1 MQRAGYVSGF
11 DWSFDSRIAIEAIQI
26 PREIPRGLAA
36 FVESEVSG
44 WAGLDWEDVG
54 KYVSKEIGWI
64 RSVFVIVSG
73 FFVSNTPRK
82 LCWWK
87 YNGVWEGWQ
96 EERDVGG

>member
-1 MQRAGYVSGF
+1 MSGF

-54 KYVSKEIGWI
+54 K
-64 RSVFVIVSG
+64 
-73 FFVSNTPRK
+73 
-82 LCWWK
+82 
-87 YNGVWEGWQ
+87 
-96 EERDVGG
+96 